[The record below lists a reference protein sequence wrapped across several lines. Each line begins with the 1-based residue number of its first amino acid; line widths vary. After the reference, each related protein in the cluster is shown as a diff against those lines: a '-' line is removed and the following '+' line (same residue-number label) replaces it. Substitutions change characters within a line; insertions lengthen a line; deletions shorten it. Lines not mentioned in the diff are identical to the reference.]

1 MTDFGDKEVIVRN
14 ERIDL
19 AFASGEQ
26 TVYATPNYGHG
37 ADDPLQN
44 SWEGIYAKHQVKDA
58 PRDPKSAENGL
69 WYAPITFL
77 YPSGETMVVQE
88 CDIWDYPGWNFN
100 GTADGRTLTSLFAAY
115 PKKTVYENWGAASR
129 SDKPSATS
137 ASSNTD
143 GRLSPRRKFEPAGMI
158 QRISG

>member
-115 PKKTVYENWGAASR
+115 PKKTVYENWVRRPA
-129 SDKPSATS
+129 ATS
-137 ASSNTD
+137 PPLPARPRTQMDAFLLEENSSRP
-143 GRLSPRRKFEPAGMI
+143 G
-158 QRISG
+158 